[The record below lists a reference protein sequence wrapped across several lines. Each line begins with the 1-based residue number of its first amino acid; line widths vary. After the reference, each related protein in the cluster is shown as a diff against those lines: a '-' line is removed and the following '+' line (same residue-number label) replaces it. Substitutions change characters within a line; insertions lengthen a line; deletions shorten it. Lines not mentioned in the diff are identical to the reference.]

1 MLKHS
6 VYYSLHT
13 SSPNIQ
19 NHTNF
24 SSVIGAAGVQNEV
37 HYMVHFC
44 NKHWPLLL
52 STAKTEIF
60 YRLRKDRNRLLL
72 NRLPVYVIMDDAKI
86 TVTVDT

>member
-1 MLKHS
+1 MLKPS

-37 HYMVHFC
+37 HYMMHFC
-44 NKHWPLLL
+44 NKHWPVLL

-60 YRLRKDRNRLLL
+60 YRLGEARNRLLL
-72 NRLPVYVIMDDAKI
+72 STDCLYMLLQLMENLLLL
-86 TVTVDT
+86 